1 MTFRYFI
8 LILMILCSS
17 CKSEITPRELAL
29 LNGYWGIKY
38 ITHKNETF
46 YPKGATKLLDYYE
59 LKEKNGVRK
68 KVQLQLGN
76 KFLVTEDLN
85 NFKITFRCGNY
96 YLNFQTAWDQWQ
108 EKIIKL
114 NENKLIL
121 EHKEKRYHYKR
132 FHSEH

>member
-1 MTFRYFI
+1 MKHRYFVI
-8 LILMILCSS
+8 ILMIFCLS
-17 CKSEITPRELAL
+17 CKNEITPSKIAL
-29 LNGYWGIKY
+29 LNGYWNIEY

-46 YPKGATKLLDYYE
+46 YPKGASILFDFYE
-59 LKEKNGVRK
+59 LNEKNGVRK
-68 KVQLQLGN
+68 KVYPQLGN

-85 NFKITFRCGNY
+85 NFKIIFTGNNC
-96 YLNFQTAWDQWQ
+96 YLDFQTAWDQWQ

-132 FHSEH
+132 FHYEH

>member
-1 MTFRYFI
+1 M
-8 LILMILCSS
+8 
-17 CKSEITPRELAL
+17 
-29 LNGYWGIKY
+29 
-38 ITHKNETF
+38 
-46 YPKGATKLLDYYE
+46 LLDYYE

-85 NFKITFRCGNY
+85 NFKITFRCMNY